1 MVERG
6 LNGRD
11 SPCLYYDAVPMS
23 IRATMRFGWRLDHPA
38 ERDMSI
44 SVLYGWYVKAR
55 DTGKLEPS
63 NIQPHE
69 YWVR

>member
-1 MVERG
+1 
-6 LNGRD
+6 
-11 SPCLYYDAVPMS
+11 
-23 IRATMRFGWRLDHPA
+23 MRFGWRLDHPA